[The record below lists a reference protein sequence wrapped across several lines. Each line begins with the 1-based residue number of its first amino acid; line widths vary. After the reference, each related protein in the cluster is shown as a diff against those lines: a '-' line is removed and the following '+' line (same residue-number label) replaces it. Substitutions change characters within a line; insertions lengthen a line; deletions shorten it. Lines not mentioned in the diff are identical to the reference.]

1 MSSKLVAV
9 SAAAALVAGVA
20 LGQGIPEVKVE
31 ATRVIASG
39 ISAQT
44 VGRTSSG
51 VPIRDI
57 TLSYGVSA
65 EGLDLSTHTGALAFE
80 QRVKD
85 AAEQACQ
92 DIGRQY
98 PDATPSDAACAKAA
112 AERAMGRVHELVAA
126 AEKRRIAS
134 K

>member
-1 MSSKLVAV
+1 MTIKLVAI

-20 LGQGIPEVKVE
+20 LGQGVPEVKVE

-39 ISAQT
+39 IIAKT
-44 VGRTSSG
+44 VGHTSSG

-98 PDATPSDAACAKAA
+98 PNATPSDAACAKAA
-112 AERAMGRVHELVAA
+112 ADHAMVRVHELIAS
-126 AEKRRIAS
+126 AEKIRTAT